1 MSLHNQ
7 LIRATDIAIEVH
19 TGQYDKNNQPYINHV
34 IRVSS
39 AGQTIQ
45 KKIVGAL
52 HDVVED
58 SNLTIDNLK
67 EEGFD
72 AEILD
77 AVHTMTHYEK
87 QTYDEYIYKIILN
100 PLAARVKINDLTD
113 NMDLRRLDVLDGET
127 IMGVKKYFA
136 AYKKIINSFIH

>member
-45 KKIVGAL
+45 EKIVGAL

-77 AVHTMTHYEK
+77 AVHTMTHYETE
-87 QTYDEYIYKIILN
+87 TYYEYIDKIILN

-127 IMGVKKYFA
+127 ITRVKKYFA

>member
-7 LIRATDIAIEVH
+7 LIRATDIAIKVH
-19 TGQYDKNNQPYINHV
+19 TGKYDKNNQPYINHV

-45 KKIVGAL
+45 EKIVGAL

-77 AVHTMTHYEK
+77 AVHTMTHYETE
-87 QTYDEYIYKIILN
+87 TYDEYIDKIILN

-127 IMGVKKYFA
+127 ITRVKKYFA